1 MVRTRPH
8 TEEASREAAARAIL
22 QGRERA
28 AAEPALLIGGR
39 PGTAD
44 TALLADLAAGLPL
57 VLSARDGE
65 AAAMCGVPE
74 MTATASTASLHLG
87 SPWGVSPVQA
97 ELRPPVWEDF
107 PQDYPSGSRQNF
119 VMPAA
124 EPLSPPLS
132 SPPPPS
138 PPLPPPPSSPSAAQ
152 LMAAHAEKEEIAM
165 VRRHVKVA
173 EMRASEARRKQARL
187 ERHEAQRGAQ
197 ARRQCEARQAVA
209 AALEARRQA
218 ERGEQEER
226 RRRVAEEVRL
236 RLRRRQGE
244 QSEPGGSSE
253 VAAVP
258 PTSPTEYAAGGPHAA
273 QDARAATDAEAGDFA
288 AQAPSPLEAY
298 GGAVAPELPPELPRA
313 RTAPAGLR
321 RPAAQRAYS
330 TSPGGGVGGGFHATS
345 CTLGG
350 GFVVRAPYV
359 TSHGL
364 LRLTSQNLTPAS
376 RAASASVRGRGHGCG
391 GGGGGGGM
399 ARPPP
404 PQSPPPQRLD
414 PRVRHAAM
422 CHAKIRA
429 ALAAA
434 DEPPGWNERL
444 VHSKTPAFTREWA
457 KHLPDHLKTKTVTQS
472 SLLLSE

>member
-22 QGRERA
+22 QGRA
-28 AAEPALLIGGR
+28 AAEPALLTGSR

-57 VLSARDGE
+57 VLSARDGKAATTRGMPE
-65 AAAMCGVPE
+65 TTAAASM
-74 MTATASTASLHLG
+74 ASLHLG
-87 SPWGVSPVQA
+87 SPWAVQA
-97 ELRPPVWEDF
+97 ELASEPRH
-107 PQDYPSGSRQNF
+107 SA

-124 EPLSPPLS
+124 EPLSPSLLPSS
-132 SPPPPS
+132 SPPPP
-138 PPLPPPPSSPSAAQ
+138 PQPPPPSSPSSAQ
-152 LMAAHAEKEEIAM
+152 LMAAHQAEEELAT
-165 VRRHVKVA
+165 VRRHNKVA
-173 EMRASEARRKQARL
+173 EMRQSEARRKQARL
-187 ERHEAQRGAQ
+187 ERHEAQRGDQ

-218 ERGEQEER
+218 ERGEQEAR
-226 RRRVAEEVRL
+226 RRRAAEEVRL
-236 RLRRRQGE
+236 RSRRRQGG
-244 QSEPGGSSE
+244 QSEPGGGGEEVVPAAAAAAASPSE
-253 VAAVP
+253 D
-258 PTSPTEYAAGGPHAA
+258 AAGGAPHASRA
-273 QDARAATDAEAGDFA
+273 ARAATDADAGD
-288 AQAPSPLEAY
+288 APSPLEAY

-321 RPAAQRAYS
+321 RAAAQKSHAAS
-330 TSPGGGVGGGFHATS
+330 LGGGGGGGGFQAIS

-350 GFVVRAPYV
+350 GFVVRAPHA

-376 RAASASVRGRGHGCG
+376 RAASASVRGRGHGG
-391 GGGGGGGM
+391 GGGGDGGGGM

-414 PRVRHAAM
+414 PRVRHAAL

-434 DEPPGWNERL
+434 DEPPGWNEHI

-457 KHLPDHLKTKTVTQS
+457 KHLKELKP
-472 SLLLSE
+472 